1 MRNLLALALLASA
14 LGGCGTLPTGD
25 DPRTGMIPVK
35 TPVIERQDYVFD
47 ASTPDGYLAPSE
59 AARLDAWFRN
69 LELSYGD
76 KIYVDGPFGD
86 AVSAEV
92 ARVAGQFGMLV
103 TAGAPATGGTI
114 ASGSTRVVVSRN
126 RAVVLGC
133 PDWSEPSQPN
143 YQNRMMSNFGCA
155 VNSNLAA
162 MVANPNDL
170 IHGQEASGLV
180 DVMTGTKA
188 VHSYRSA
195 KPTGEAGLSD
205 IKTKGS
211 K

>member
-1 MRNLLALALLASA
+1 MRNLLAIALLASA
-14 LGGCGTLPTGD
+14 LGGCGSLPAGD

-35 TPVIERQDYVFD
+35 TPVIERNDYVFD
-47 ASTPDGYLAPSE
+47 VATPDGYLSPSE
-59 AARLDAWFRN
+59 AARLDAWFRS
-69 LELSYGD
+69 LDLGYGD
-76 KIYVDGPFGD
+76 KIYVDSPFGD
-86 AVSAEV
+86 TIRAEI
-92 ARVAGQFGMLV
+92 ARVAGQYGMLV
-103 TAGAPATGGTI
+103 MAGAPATAGTV

-170 IHGQEASGLV
+170 IHGQEGSGLV
-180 DVMTGTKA
+180 DVITGTKA

-195 KPTGEAGLSD
+195 RPTGEAGLSD
-205 IKTKGS
+205 VKTKDS